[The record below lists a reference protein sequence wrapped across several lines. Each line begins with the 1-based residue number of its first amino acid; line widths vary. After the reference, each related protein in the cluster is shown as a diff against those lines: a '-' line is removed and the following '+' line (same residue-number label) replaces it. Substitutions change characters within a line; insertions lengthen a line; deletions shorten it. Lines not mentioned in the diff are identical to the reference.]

1 MGRSRAFPSVSL
13 ATLML
18 ATSVAGQGQLNGF
31 PASPYDPFCAMSC
44 LRSLSSLMLDCSSMG
59 QTIGMMTMSTTS
71 DCWASNTPYLT
82 SLAWCMHTKCAAY
95 DVPKSKLEW
104 FWETEATGQTKA
116 GAVTVPAKWSYAEA
130 LAHVVEPVTV
140 QLKAGDMDLNATSIV
155 SPDVYLRQWNV
166 LTSIQRETTIEN
178 AYGIVM
184 LVTGFGLPI
193 VLTLLGYLPF
203 ISTLFRKLRPY
214 AVWPSTIGSYQVRP
228 LPYLIGNAPTV
239 GQALYVVLFLALNI
253 IFTCIGYQSRQP
265 SAWYASRY
273 YEILSYV
280 MYRTGVFGYILA
292 PLVFLLA
299 GRNNFLLWTT
309 NWSHSTFI
317 ILHRW
322 VARIFALQSLLHS
335 VLALYI
341 YKKEGMYEMEVVK
354 PYWIWGIVATVAVVI
369 LTFGSQLFVRS
380 FAYEVFLISHIVFSV
395 VVIVGFWYH
404 AYDLYKW
411 LGGYQTWIYC
421 IIGVWFFDRLM
432 RVARVVVARPRRAK
446 VTELGGD
453 YVRIDVP
460 GIRWGSEPGKHVY
473 AYFPTL
479 HPLRPWE
486 NHPFSVL
493 STVLLQPAISNS
505 HGGSASHDSIEPV
518 GERRSSSGSDVEKN
532 ETFKSTSQVQST
544 PQRSHPHPATAG
556 LTMYVRKSAGA
567 TKLLAANDNLL
578 TFLEG
583 PYPNSSTK
591 EVLRCDRL
599 LLISGGIGVTGLLP
613 FVNNHWNVKLA
624 WSVKESARCLV
635 DDLQPALDGIAD
647 KDIRIGRRL
656 DIKQL
661 LDNEVDAGWER
672 VGVVVSGP
680 GGLCDDVRALVV
692 AAARRGN
699 TVFEL
704 EVEAYSW

>member
-1 MGRSRAFPSVSL
+1 M
-13 ATLML
+13 
-18 ATSVAGQGQLNGF
+18 
-31 PASPYDPFCAMSC
+31 
-44 LRSLSSLMLDCSSMG
+44 
-59 QTIGMMTMSTTS
+59 
-71 DCWASNTPYLT
+71 
-82 SLAWCMHTKCAAY
+82 
-95 DVPKSKLEW
+95 
-104 FWETEATGQTKA
+104 
-116 GAVTVPAKWSYAEA
+116 
-130 LAHVVEPVTV
+130 
-140 QLKAGDMDLNATSIV
+140 
-155 SPDVYLRQWNV
+155 
-166 LTSIQRETTIEN
+166 
-178 AYGIVM
+178 
-184 LVTGFGLPI
+184 
-193 VLTLLGYLPF
+193 
-203 ISTLFRKLRPY
+203 
-214 AVWPSTIGSYQVRP
+214 
-228 LPYLIGNAPTV
+228 
-239 GQALYVVLFLALNI
+239 
-253 IFTCIGYQSRQP
+253 
-265 SAWYASRY
+265 
-273 YEILSYV
+273 
-280 MYRTGVFGYILA
+280 
-292 PLVFLLA
+292 
-299 GRNNFLLWTT
+299 
-309 NWSHSTFI
+309 
-317 ILHRW
+317 
-322 VARIFALQSLLHS
+322 
-335 VLALYI
+335 
-341 YKKEGMYEMEVVK
+341 
-354 PYWIWGIVATVAVVI
+354 
-369 LTFGSQLFVRS
+369 
-380 FAYEVFLISHIVFSV
+380 
-395 VVIVGFWYH
+395 
-404 AYDLYKW
+404 
-411 LGGYQTWIYC
+411 
-421 IIGVWFFDRLM
+421 
-432 RVARVVVARPRRAK
+432 
-446 VTELGGD
+446 
-453 YVRIDVP
+453 
-460 GIRWGSEPGKHVY
+460 Y

-544 PQRSHPHPATAG
+544 PQRSHPHPTTAG

-613 FVNNHWNVKLA
+613 FVNSHWNVKLA

-692 AAARRGN
+692 AAAQRGK